1 MNPARLDASNDIPAK
16 AATGNVMHMRFTS
29 RPWRPGAPRGGPV
42 AGRAWHERFRRRL
55 ARLAAYGTEGYPP
68 AAQRRLKILNVVA
81 YLIAFFTFAY
91 AAQHLFVDAH
101 MWAPIIII
109 NLALAIIALLV
120 PFAHRFN
127 EIAGGLMIAGA
138 EFVALF
144 ALTAHLGHSSGIHV
158 QYIVY
163 AAAPF
168 VILGL
173 HRLKL
178 ILALVL
184 TGFALHVAA
193 WFLFPDEK
201 ALLHAAKFELDSMY
215 LTAAV
220 TTFGLIAATVYY
232 AFHLAERAEAETD
245 ALLRNILP
253 EPIVERL
260 RAAPGATIADTFE
273 DASVLFAD
281 LKGFV
286 SLAKSL
292 GPARTV
298 EFLNRLMTDFDAL
311 AVRHGV
317 EKIKTIGDAYM
328 VAAGVPETV
337 PDHAQRLARMGLDM
351 LDSVERA
358 AEEAR
363 MPLAVRIGIASGPML
378 GGVIGAKRLTYDVW
392 GDTVNLAARLE
403 SSGEPGRVH
412 VASRT
417 KLLLESAFLFE
428 SRGQIEI
435 RGFGQE
441 QTFYLLGTQP
451 AGAETAQA
459 QPAMVRALTPSHP

>member
-1 MNPARLDASNDIPAK
+1 MHVRFSTRSWRLRGPGLSSNW
-16 AATGNVMHMRFTS
+16 G
-29 RPWRPGAPRGGPV
+29 WL
-42 AGRAWHERFRRRL
+42 ERLRLRL
-55 ARLAAYGTEGYPP
+55 ARLTAYGTERYPP
-68 AAQRRLKILNVVA
+68 AVRRRLKILNVVA

-91 AAQHLFVDAH
+91 AAQHLFVDAKL
-101 MWAPIIII
+101 WAPIIII
-109 NLALAIIALLV
+109 NASLAFVALIV
-120 PFAHRFN
+120 PFLHRFN
-127 EIAGGLMIAGA
+127 DVAGGLTIAIA

-144 ALTAHLGHSSGIHV
+144 TLTAHLGRDSGIHV
-158 QYIVY
+158 QYIAY

-173 HRLKL
+173 GRLKL
-178 ILALVL
+178 VLVL
-184 TGFALHVAA
+184 VVIGFVLHVAA
-193 WFLFPDEK
+193 WFMFPSEH
-201 ALLHAAKFELDSMY
+201 ALLQAARSQLNSMY

-245 ALLRNILP
+245 TLLRNILP

-260 RAAPGATIADTFE
+260 KAAPGATIADSFE

-286 SLAKSL
+286 SFAKVL

-298 EFLNRLMTDFDAL
+298 EFLNRLMTELDTL

-328 VAAGVPETV
+328 VAAGVPQAV
-337 PDHAQRLARMGLDM
+337 PDHAERLAGMALDM
-351 LDSVERA
+351 LATIERA
-358 AEEAR
+358 AAEAR
-363 MPLAVRIGIASGPML
+363 QPLAARIGIASGPMM

-412 VASRT
+412 VSART
-417 KLLLESAFLFE
+417 KALLEEAYHLE

-435 RGFGQE
+435 RGLGAE
-441 QTFYLLGTQP
+441 QTWYLVGHRVAAREPNPLMRPEEPQ
-451 AGAETAQA
+451 
-459 QPAMVRALTPSHP
+459 VLTPSRP

>member
-1 MNPARLDASNDIPAK
+1 M
-16 AATGNVMHMRFTS
+16 
-29 RPWRPGAPRGGPV
+29 
-42 AGRAWHERFRRRL
+42 
-55 ARLAAYGTEGYPP
+55 
-68 AAQRRLKILNVVA
+68 QRRLKILNVVA

-91 AAQHLFVDAH
+91 AAQHLFVDAKL
-101 MWAPIIII
+101 WAPIIII
-109 NLALAIIALLV
+109 NASLAFVALIV
-120 PFAHRFN
+120 PFLHRFN
-127 EIAGGLMIAGA
+127 DVAGGLTIAIA

-144 ALTAHLGHSSGIHV
+144 ALTAHLGRDSGIHV
-158 QYIVY
+158 QYIAY

-173 HRLKL
+173 GRLKL
-178 ILALVL
+178 VLVL
-184 TGFALHVAA
+184 VVIGFVLHVAA
-193 WFLFPDEK
+193 WFMFPSEH
-201 ALLHAAKFELDSMY
+201 ALLQAARSQLDSMY

-245 ALLRNILP
+245 TLLRNILP

-260 RAAPGATIADTFE
+260 KAAPGATIADSFE

-286 SLAKSL
+286 SFAKVL

-298 EFLNRLMTDFDAL
+298 EFLNRLMTELDTL

-328 VAAGVPETV
+328 VAAGVPQAM
-337 PDHAQRLARMGLDM
+337 PDHAERLAGMALDM
-351 LDSVERA
+351 LAAIERA
-358 AEEAR
+358 AAEAR
-363 MPLAVRIGIASGPML
+363 QPLAARIGIASGPMM

-412 VASRT
+412 VSARTKALLEEALPSGKPGPDRDQGARRGADLVSGGPSSGGKRAKSPYETGRAASAHAISPLSKRGTSPVWPAASPTSTRLRPGRRSTTPRPASRAARNSVES
-417 KLLLESAFLFE
+417 LEKSMFSASKAAAEVTE
-428 SRGQIEI
+428 SKRRQ
-435 RGFGQE
+435 
-441 QTFYLLGTQP
+441 
-451 AGAETAQA
+451 
-459 QPAMVRALTPSHP
+459 RA

>member
-1 MNPARLDASNDIPAK
+1 MPVS
-16 AATGNVMHMRFTS
+16 FTS
-29 RPWRPGAPRGGPV
+29 KPWQPLGPKPEGLTTLASLRG
-42 AGRAWHERFRRRL
+42 RL
-55 ARLAAYGTEGYPP
+55 GRLAAYGTEEYPLP
-68 AAQRRLKILNVVA
+68 VQRRLKILNVVA

-91 AAQHLFVDAH
+91 AAQHLFVDART
-101 MWAPIIII
+101 WAPIIVI
-109 NLALAIIALLV
+109 NASLALIALLV
-120 PFAHRFN
+120 PFMHRFN
-127 EIAGGLMIAGA
+127 EVAGGLMIAIA

-144 ALTAHLGHSSGIHV
+144 MLTAHLGRESGIHV

-173 HRLKL
+173 ERLKL
-178 ILALVL
+178 VLLLVVI
-184 TGFALHVAA
+184 GFVLHVAA
-193 WFLFPDEK
+193 WFMFPEER
-201 ALLHAAKFELDSMY
+201 ALLHVAKFEIDSVYM
-215 LTAAV
+215 TAAV

-260 RAAPGATIADTFE
+260 KAAPGATIADSFA

-286 SLAKSL
+286 SLAKAL

-311 AVRHGV
+311 AARHGV

-328 VAAGVPETV
+328 VAAGVPEPI
-337 PDHAQRLARMGLDM
+337 PDHAHRLAAMGLDM
-351 LDSVERA
+351 LAAIQSAAVEA
-358 AEEAR
+358 GA
-363 MPLAVRIGIASGPML
+363 PLAVRIGIASGPVMA
-378 GGVIGAKRLTYDVW
+378 GVIGAKRLTYDVW

-403 SSGEPGRVH
+403 NSGEVGRVH
-412 VASRT
+412 VSSRT
-417 KLLLESAFLFE
+417 KALLDTDYLLES
-428 SRGQIEI
+428 RGAIEI
-435 RGFGQE
+435 RGLGEE
-441 QTFYLLGTQP
+441 QTWYVVGRSSESAGLP
-451 AGAETAQA
+451 AGMPQA
-459 QPAMVRALTPSHP
+459 VMPSRL